1 MATLQADD
9 IADLIKIT
17 QKDLGK
23 LRWTD
28 LSYDLQDYVA
38 LPAILQKEKVAYGS
52 GFGMQ
57 WNVMTGT
64 SGATKDVGLYE
75 VDNVNV
81 SDVMQTA
88 SVPWRHMT
96 TNYAIERRE
105 IAMNTGAA
113 QIVDLVKI
121 RRHDAMVDLAKHMES
136 RFWSRPATS
145 GNNTQ
150 MYGVPYWIV
159 WNQSTTDGL
168 FGRSAGQADGDF
180 SDVGGLNP
188 DTHTNWR
195 NWTSKYTSVSS
206 TDLIR
211 KWRKAAT
218 FTNFMAP
225 SPSPSYGGA
234 DRYGYYTNYDVIG
247 PLEEVLESQN
257 DNLGNDIASKD
268 GRLLFRQVPVQWVPQ
283 LENYTGDPIYG
294 INWSVFKPA
303 FLSGE
308 YLREEGPV
316 KASNQHTVFQTHVD
330 LTMNLMCYD
339 RSKYFVLATGEPD
352 SNTASTQN
360 GNA

>member
-9 IADLIKIT
+9 IVDLITIT

-23 LRWTD
+23 MRWTD
-28 LSYDLQDYVA
+28 LSYDLQEYVA
-38 LPAILQKEKVAYGS
+38 LPSLLQKEKVAYGS

-75 VDNVNV
+75 VDSVNV
-81 SDVMQTA
+81 ADVMTTGNI
-88 SVPWRHMT
+88 PWRHMT

-121 RRHDAMVDLAKHMES
+121 RRHDAMVDLAKHLET
-136 RFWSRPATS
+136 RWWSKPDTS
-145 GNNTQ
+145 ADNLKIF
-150 MYGVPYWIV
+150 GVPYWIT
-159 WNQSTTDGL
+159 WTDNSGTNPNGG
-168 FGRSAGQADGDF
+168 FDG
-180 SDVGGLNP
+180 GNP
-188 DTHTNWR
+188 DGFSSGAGNIDSSTVDSWKNWCG
-195 NWTSKYTSVSS
+195 KYTNVSS

-211 KWRKAAT
+211 KWRRAAT
-218 FTNFMAP
+218 FTKFMAP
-225 SPSPSYGGA
+225 QPSPAYGSTA
-234 DRYGYYTNYDVIG
+234 RYGYYTNYDVIG
-247 PLEEVLESQN
+247 PLEEVLEAQN

-268 GRLLFRQVPVQWVPQ
+268 GQLLFRQVPVTWCPF
-283 LENYTGDPIYG
+283 LEDRAGDPIYG
-294 INWSVFKPA
+294 INWGQFKPA

-330 LTMNLMCYD
+330 TTMNLYCTD
-339 RSKYFVLATGEPD
+339 RRRNFVLATADPD
-352 SNTASTQN
+352 DA
-360 GNA
+360 G

>member
-9 IADLIKIT
+9 IVDLITIT
-17 QKDLGK
+17 QRDLGK

-28 LSYDLQDYVA
+28 LSYDLQEYIA
-38 LPAILQKEKVAYGS
+38 LPSILQKEKVTYGS

-75 VDNVNV
+75 VDSVNV
-81 SDVMQTA
+81 ADVMTTA
-88 SVPWRHMT
+88 NVPWRHMT

-121 RRHDAMVDLAKHMES
+121 RRHDAMVDLAKHLET
-136 RFWSRPATS
+136 RWWSKPDTS
-145 GNNTQ
+145 SDTLKIF
-150 MYGVPYWIV
+150 GVPYWIT
-159 WNQSTTDGL
+159 WTDNSSASPNGG
-168 FGRSAGQADGDF
+168 FDGGNPDGFSAGA
-180 SDVGGLNP
+180 GGIDSNSVSSWK
-188 DTHTNWR
+188 NWCA
-195 NWTSKYTSVSS
+195 KYTNVSS

-218 FTNFMAP
+218 FTKFMAP
-225 SPSPSYGGA
+225 QPSPSYGTGA
-234 DRYGYYTNYDVIG
+234 RYGYYTNYDVIG

-268 GRLLFRQVPVQWVPQ
+268 GQLLFRQVPVTWCPF
-283 LENYTGDPIYG
+283 LEDRAGDPIYG
-294 INWSVFKPA
+294 INWGQFKPA

-308 YLREEGPV
+308 YLREEGPT

-330 LTMNLMCYD
+330 LTMNVMCTD
-339 RSKYFVLATGEPD
+339 RRANFVLATAQPD
-352 SNTASTQN
+352 PTV
-360 GNA
+360 

>member
-9 IADLIKIT
+9 IADLITIT
-17 QKDLGK
+17 QKDLGR

-28 LSYDLQDYVA
+28 LSYDLQEYIA
-38 LPAILQKEKVAYGS
+38 LPSLLQKEKVAFGS
-52 GFGMQ
+52 GYGMQ
-57 WNVMTGT
+57 YNVMTGT
-64 SGATKDVGLYE
+64 SGAAKDVGLYE

-88 SVPWRHMT
+88 TVPWRHMT

-121 RRHDAMVDLAKHMES
+121 RRHDSMVDLAKHLES
-136 RFWSRPATS
+136 RFWSRPAS
-145 GNNTQ
+145 SSDNKQ

-159 WNQSTTDGL
+159 YNSSDGFTGL
-168 FGRSAGQADGDF
+168 TPGSSDF
-180 SDVGGLNP
+180 SDVAGLNP
-188 DTHTNWR
+188 STYDQWR
-195 NWTSKYTSVSS
+195 NYSATYTTVSS

-218 FTNFMAP
+218 FTKFMTP
-225 SPSPSYGGA
+225 HPNNPYGG
-234 DRYGYYTNYDVIG
+234 DRAGYYTNYDVIG
-247 PLEEVLESQN
+247 PLEEVLEAQN

-268 GRLLFRQVPVQWVPQ
+268 GKLLFRQVPVTWVPH
-283 LENYTGDPIYG
+283 LEDFTGDPIYG
-294 INWSVFKPA
+294 INWGVFKPA

-308 YLREEGPV
+308 YLREEGPN

-330 LTMNLMCYD
+330 LTMNTICYD
-339 RSKYFVLATGEPD
+339 RRRNFVLATAEPD
-352 SNTASTQN
+352 SQT
-360 GNA
+360 

>member
-9 IADLIKIT
+9 IADLITIT

-28 LSYDLQDYVA
+28 LSYDLQEYIA
-38 LPAILQKEKVAYGS
+38 LPAILQKEKVSYGS

-64 SGATKDVGLYE
+64 SGATRDVGLYE
-75 VDNVNV
+75 VDSVNV
-81 SDVMQTA
+81 ADVMTTA
-88 SVPWRHMT
+88 TIPWRHMT

-121 RRHDAMVDLAKHMES
+121 RRHDAMVDLAKHLET
-136 RFWSRPATS
+136 RWWSKPDTS
-145 GNNTQ
+145 SDTLKIF
-150 MYGVPYWIV
+150 GVPYWIT
-159 WNQSTTDGL
+159 WTDNSSTNVNGGFDGGNPDG
-168 FGRSAGQADGDF
+168 FSAGA
-180 SDVGGLNP
+180 GGI
-188 DTHTNWR
+188 DSASVTNWK
-195 NWTSKYTSVSS
+195 NWCAKYSTVSS

-218 FTNFMAP
+218 FTKFLAP
-225 SPSPSYGGA
+225 APSPSYGQA
-234 DRYGYYTNYDVIG
+234 PRYGYYTNYDVIG
-247 PLEEVLESQN
+247 PLEEVLEAQN

-268 GRLLFRQVPVQWVPQ
+268 GQLLFRQVPVTWCPF
-283 LENYTGDPIYG
+283 LEDRAGDPIYG
-294 INWSVFKPA
+294 INWGQFKPA

-330 LTMNLMCYD
+330 LTMNVMCTD
-339 RSKYFVLATGEPD
+339 RRANFVLATAQPD
-352 SNTASTQN
+352 PTV
-360 GNA
+360 